1 MSAVLLS
8 RDARE
13 VLADARQRTL
23 ELVAS
28 VGDQD
33 LDRVHDPLMSP
44 LVWDLGHI
52 AAFEDLWL
60 AQRTGGMNPLRPD
73 LAEVYDA
80 AETPRFA
87 RGDLPYLRRDE
98 AIAFMEETRGR
109 SLAVLDRVARV
120 GPVWEMVAQ
129 HEHQHNETMLQTL
142 QLAEPGVYAP
152 ERRPLPE
159 AEAAS
164 GMVRIDAGRFPLGE
178 PDAEFAYDNERPQ
191 HEVHLPAFEIDRM
204 PVTNGAYLAF
214 IEDGGYRRRDLWTEQ
229 GWAWRASTGV
239 DRPLYWTEDG
249 RVRSFERTEPL
260 DPDLPVMHVSWYEA
274 DAYARWRG
282 ARLPTEEEWEK
293 VASWDEAAGE
303 KRRFPWGDEPP
314 DGSRANLDQLAFGPA
329 QVGAYPTGASPY
341 GLLGMVGDC
350 WEWTSSD
357 FAGYPGFRAWPYRE
371 YSEVF
376 FGGGYKVLRGAS
388 WASRPTVAR
397 TTFRNWDHPERR
409 QIFAGFRCVVDVPRG
424 ASVRIDVLDVRD
436 SLADDVRAGLTSEL
450 KQLPPKYFYDE
461 RGSELFDRITT
472 LPEYYPTRAERE
484 ILNRRAPQ
492 IVRGSRAAELVEL
505 GSGSASKTR
514 ALLYAMAGA
523 GTLRRYVPLDV
534 SQATLESCA
543 ADITELYP
551 GLEVHGVVGDFGRDL
566 ARVPLGERRLFA
578 FLGGTIGNLFPD
590 ERAACL
596 ARLRELMLPDD
607 RLLIGTDLVK
617 DRSVLEAAYNDSQG
631 VTAEFNRNV
640 LRVVNDGLGANF
652 APEAFE
658 HLAFF
663 DEANSW
669 IEMRL
674 RANGAQSVRIEGA
687 DLELTFEDGE
697 EIRTEISAKFTR
709 DAVERE
715 LTGAR
720 FALDD
725 FFTDERGMFG
735 VALARPDGA
744 TQGEAPS
751 RRFP

>member
-1 MSAVLLS
+1 VQAVLLS
-8 RDARE
+8 SDVRELLAEAR
-13 VLADARQRTL
+13 RRTL
-23 ELVAS
+23 ALVAS
-28 VGDQD
+28 VSDED

-60 AQRTGGMNPLRPD
+60 AQRTGGLAPLRPD
-73 LAEVYDA
+73 LAVVYDA
-80 AETPRFA
+80 AETPRA
-87 RGDLPYLRRDE
+87 DRGDLPYLRLDE
-98 AIAFMEETRGR
+98 ALEFMAETRAR

-120 GPVWEMVAQ
+120 GPVWEMVVQ

-142 QLAEPGVYAP
+142 QLAAPGVYVP
-152 ERRPLPE
+152 ERRSLP
-159 AEAAS
+159 AGGAGADT
-164 GMVRIDAGRFPLGE
+164 VRIDAGQFPLGE

-191 HEVHLPAFEIDRM
+191 HMVHVPAFEIDRT

-214 IEDGGYRRRDLWTEQ
+214 VEDGGYRRPELWTDA
-229 GWAWRASTGV
+229 GWAWRETNGV
-239 DRPLYWTEDG
+239 ERPLYWTGDG

-260 DPDLPVMHVSWYEA
+260 DPELPVIHVSWYEA

-293 VASWDEAAGE
+293 AASWDEAAGE
-303 KRRFPWGDEPP
+303 KRRFPWGDDPP
-314 DGSRANLDQLAFGPA
+314 DELLANLDQLGFGPA
-329 QVGAYPTGASPY
+329 QAGAFPDGASPY
-341 GLLGMVGDC
+341 GVLGMAGDC
-350 WEWTSSD
+350 WEWTASD
-357 FAGYPGFRAWPYRE
+357 FGGYPGFHAWPYRE

-376 FGGGYKVLRGAS
+376 FGGSYKVLRGGS
-388 WASRPTVAR
+388 WASRPSVAR
-397 TTFRNWDHPERR
+397 TTFRNWDYPQRR
-409 QIFAGFRCVVDVPRG
+409 QLFAGFRCAVDLPRE
-424 ASVRIDVLDVRD
+424 ASVRIDVFDVRD
-436 SLADDVRAGLTSEL
+436 TLADDVRAGLTMDL

-472 LPEYYPTRAERE
+472 LPEYYPTRCERE
-484 ILNRRAPQ
+484 ILNRRAPE
-492 IVRGSRAAELVEL
+492 IVRRSRAAELVEL

-514 ALLYAMAGA
+514 ALLYAMAGE

-534 SQATLESCA
+534 SQATVENCA
-543 ADITELYP
+543 AELSELYP
-551 GLEVHGVVGDFGRDL
+551 GLEVHGLVGDFGRDL
-566 ARVPLGERRLFA
+566 AHVPDGQRRLFA

-590 ERAACL
+590 ERAAFL
-596 ARLRELMLPDD
+596 AGLRQLMLPGD

-658 HLAFF
+658 HVAFF

-709 DAVERE
+709 DAVAGE
-715 LTGAR
+715 LAAAGLR
-720 FALDD
+720 LDD
-725 FFTDERGMFG
+725 FFTDEHGLFG
-735 VALARPDGA
+735 LAVARH
-744 TQGEAPS
+744 APS
-751 RRFP
+751 